1 MPSERTS
8 SMFKRRSI
16 FMRMVSITIA
26 LHIVLSV
33 AVSALSPHFA
43 LPKPQV
49 SRRTWRLSTIPLDRT
64 EVRHDRFDRAATHVA
79 QVDQSC
85 IRAIKGIRCIRCNVT
100 AWAKA
105 NPGGTFRRSNH
116 LVGNTLRL
124 KRMRGKGQEKDP
136 NCCVSTL
143 Q

>member
-1 MPSERTS
+1 
-8 SMFKRRSI
+8 
-16 FMRMVSITIA
+16 MRVVSITIA
-26 LHIVLSV
+26 LHMVLSV

-49 SRRTWRLSTIPLDRT
+49 SRRTWRLSTVPLDRT

-85 IRAIKGIRCIRCNVT
+85 IRAIKGIRYNVT
-100 AWAKA
+100 AWAKTH
-105 NPGGTFRRSNH
+105 PGGTFRRSNH

-124 KRMRGKGQEKDP
+124 KRMRGKVQEKDP